1 MFPDAE
7 ADYDGTSTGEDIVEG
22 SGKMQVLDRL
32 LEKLKSRG
40 HRVVLFSQFNIMLD
54 VIEDYLI
61 YRGYKYR

>member
-1 MFPDAE
+1 MPGCSFRCSCLIHPD
-7 ADYDGTSTGEDIVEG
+7 IHNL
-22 SGKMQVLDRL
+22 KVLDRL